1 MQQSANVRSTLV
13 RYLTAMWR
21 RRWVGILTCWIVCV
35 AGWTGVVMVPRQYE
49 SQGRFY
55 VDVDSLLTPVLSGI
69 AIDANPAQHLD
80 YLRNTLLS
88 RPNLERVMHMANL
101 DTAIDTPA
109 AKETTLNGL
118 ASDVTIRPQASNLYL
133 ISYRNRDPV
142 VARDVVQSLL
152 TLFAERTVD
161 NNRAEMDKTQK
172 FLNDEITSYEQQLR
186 AAEQRRADFHQKYLD
201 ILPGAGSNVPR
212 LEAARASVRDI
223 GEQYQDA
230 VAKRD
235 ALKTELASV
244 PQYLA
249 VDSGAAIVIQ
259 NGRAPMTA
267 TEVRLDDAKKNLDT
281 LRLRFTEQHPD
292 VIAARDQVAALEADV
307 KKERASGSGS
317 DDGKAFVRKT
327 QVANP
332 VYEQLKVRLVD
343 AEGTVATTK
352 RRLDDANTVLA
363 DVEKTAMQTPE
374 ITARSQDL
382 DRDYGIIKQNY
393 EQLLQR
399 RQATLLAQAAN
410 TKADKITFRIVDPPQ
425 VAINPI
431 SPNQPLL
438 FSAVL
443 VLGLGIGG
451 GLTLFLAQIDRS
463 FSSVSQLLEIGLPV
477 LGAVAYVAT
486 GRRRP
491 VLIATAAGFGTTA
504 LILLAIYGGLMAIST
519 GLYRAVI

>member
-1 MQQSANVRSTLV
+1 MQQTANVRSILV

-21 RRWVGILTCWIVCV
+21 RRWAAILTCWIVCV
-35 AGWTGVVMVPRQYE
+35 AGWTAVVMVPRQYE

-69 AIDANPAQHLD
+69 AIDSNPAQHLD

-88 RPNLERVMHMANL
+88 RPNLERVMHLANL
-101 DTAIDTPA
+101 DAAADTPA
-109 AKETTLNGL
+109 TKNALLNGL
-118 ASDVTIRPQASNLYL
+118 ASDVTIRPQASNLYF

-152 TLFAERTVD
+152 TLFAERTTD

-172 FLNDEITSYEQQLR
+172 FLNEEIASYEQQLR
-186 AAEQRRADFHQKYLD
+186 AAEQRRAEFHQKYMNV
-201 ILPGAGSNVPR
+201 LPGAGSNVPR
-212 LEAARASVRDI
+212 LEAARGSVRDI
-223 GEQYQDA
+223 SEQYQDA

-235 ALKTELASV
+235 ALKTELVSV

-259 NGRAPMTA
+259 NGRLPMTA

-281 LRLRFTEQHPD
+281 LRLRFTEEHPD
-292 VIAARDQVAALEADV
+292 VVAARRQVAELEAEV
-307 KKERASGSGS
+307 QKERANGSGDS
-317 DDGKAFVRKT
+317 GKTFVRKS

-352 RRLDDANTVLA
+352 RRLDDAQANLA
-363 DVEKTAMQTPE
+363 EVEKTAMLTPE
-374 ITARSQDL
+374 INAKAQDL
-382 DRDYGIIKQNY
+382 DRGYDIIKRNY
-393 EQLLQR
+393 EELLQR
-399 RQATLLAQAAN
+399 REATLLAQAAN
-410 TKADKITFRIVDPPQ
+410 TKADKITFRVVDPPQ

-443 VLGLGIGG
+443 VLGLGLGG
-451 GLTLFLAQIDRS
+451 GLTLLLAQIDRS
-463 FSSVSQLLEIGLPV
+463 FSSVSQLLDLGMPV
-477 LGAVAYVAT
+477 LGAVAFIPAAT
-486 GRRRP
+486 RRP
-491 VLIATAAGFGTTA
+491 AYIARAAGFGMTA
-504 LILLAIYGGLMAIST
+504 VILLAVYGSLMAVST